1 MIFQKINF
9 TQLKMLVLQNGA
21 WSNAVFIFALAY
33 FVIAIFSIPALTKP
47 ASLTDVMQEST
58 SSSIE
63 KPEETQMDFLLIKD
77 WHLFG
82 NREVTITEGELQV
95 GETKKTDLPIK
106 LLGIFLWPNQTAT
119 SYAIIED
126 EAKEQKK
133 YHQGDELPGGVSLQS
148 IEKEQVIL
156 LRNQQPEA
164 LTLDKQKTGLLFI
177 TQ

>member
-1 MIFQKINF
+1 MIFPKINF
-9 TQLKMLVLQNGA
+9 TQLKTQVLQNGV
-21 WSNAVFIFALAY
+21 WSNVVFIFALAY
-33 FVIAIFSIPALTKP
+33 FVIAISSILTLTKP
-47 ASLTDVMQEST
+47 ASLTDVMQEAAL
-58 SSSIE
+58 SIG

-82 NREVTITEGELQV
+82 NREVTIKDGVLQE

-106 LLGIFLWPNQTAT
+106 LLGTFFWPNQNNT

-148 IEKEQVIL
+148 IAKEQVIL
-156 LRNQQPEA
+156 LRNEQPEA
-164 LTLDKQKTGLLFI
+164 LTMDKQKTGLLFI
-177 TQ
+177 TK